1 MKLFIAAAALTFALV
16 TATATQS
23 LDAPSGFDNKTNGM
37 VDDATHQADQT
48 KFDEV
53 EQLSDGLGE
62 RGNDFDY
69 IDGLLFAAQR
79 AVLCIEVVDR
89 LADQTVHARPL
100 IIRFR
105 GIRHDQSLSLEALL
119 DLCAGLVSMRPSALR
134 MASVFSRVLRSD
146 GFS

>member
-1 MKLFIAAAALTFALV
+1 RIKWSKICLRSAASAPNV
-16 TATATQS
+16 ISATVLAS
-23 LDAPSGFDNKTNGM
+23 A
-37 VDDATHQADQT
+37 V
-48 KFDEV
+48 
-53 EQLSDGLGE
+53 
-62 RGNDFDY
+62 NDFDY

-89 LADQTVHARPL
+89 LADQTVQARPL